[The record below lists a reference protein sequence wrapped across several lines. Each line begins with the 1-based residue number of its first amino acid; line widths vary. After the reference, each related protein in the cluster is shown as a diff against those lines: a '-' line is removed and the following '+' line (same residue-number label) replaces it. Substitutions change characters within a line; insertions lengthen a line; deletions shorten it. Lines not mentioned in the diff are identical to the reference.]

1 MTLFRKQ
8 MMCGVL
14 LLAAVLLLIVPVPGQ
29 AEPFDHEHA
38 TWNLLVK
45 NNVHWN
51 LNRTASQ
58 VNYAGFQET
67 HDFLKRYLFS
77 LSAVTRTEF
86 DTFSR
91 EQQLAFLINAYNAF
105 TVELILTEY
114 PEVTSI
120 KELGSLFSSP
130 WKRKFFLLLGE
141 SQNLDGL
148 EHDLI
153 RGSGRYDEPLIH
165 FAVNCASIG
174 CPALLDEAFV
184 AEKLDQ
190 QLLESTERFLN
201 DRSRNRFDART
212 GTLEI
217 SSIFDWYAEDFSKG
231 WRGYDSLHDFFR
243 THADWITDDAESVE
257 KLREAAL
264 RIEFLDYDWSLNT
277 LR

>member
-1 MTLFRKQ
+1 MILFRKQ

-14 LLAAVLLLIVPVPGQ
+14 LLSTVLLLIVAVPGQ

-58 VNYAGFQET
+58 VNYAGFQKT

-77 LSAVTRTEF
+77 LSAVTRAEF

-114 PEVTSI
+114 PEVKSI

-184 AEKLDQ
+184 ADKLDQ
-190 QLLESTERFLN
+190 QLLESTERFLQ
-201 DRSRNRFDART
+201 DRRRNRFNVKT
-212 GTLEI
+212 GTLEV
-217 SSIFDWYAEDFSKG
+217 SSIFDWYEVDFTRG
-231 WRGYDSLHDFFR
+231 WRGYDSLDDFFHI
-243 THADWITDDAESVE
+243 HADWIVDEGQDSER
-257 KLREAAL
+257 LRGGGL
-264 RIEFLDYDWSLNT
+264 RFEFLDYDWTLNSLN
-277 LR
+277 

>member
-77 LSAVTRTEF
+77 LSAVTRAEF

-114 PEVTSI
+114 PEVKSI

>member
-1 MTLFRKQ
+1 MLFRKQ
-8 MMCGVL
+8 MMDGVL
-14 LLAAVLLLIVPVPGQ
+14 LLAAGLLLLVPVPVQ

-51 LNRTASQ
+51 LNRTASL
-58 VNYAGFQET
+58 VNYAGFQKT

-86 DTFSR
+86 DTFRR

-141 SQNLDGL
+141 SQNLDGI
-148 EHDLI
+148 EHELI

-184 AEKLDQ
+184 AKKLDQ
-190 QLLESTERFLN
+190 QLLESTERFLS

>member
-8 MMCGVL
+8 MMGGIL
-14 LLAAVLLLIVPVPGQ
+14 LLAAVLLLLVPAPGQ

-51 LNRTASQ
+51 LNRTASR
-58 VNYAGFQET
+58 VSYAGFQET

-77 LSAVTRTEF
+77 VSAVTRAEF

-130 WKRKFFLLLGE
+130 WKKKFFLLLGE
-141 SQNLDGL
+141 SQNLDGI

-243 THADWITDDAESVE
+243 THGDWITDDAESVE

>member
-1 MTLFRKQ
+1 MLFRKQ
-8 MMCGVL
+8 MMGGVL
-14 LLAAVLLLIVPVPGQ
+14 LLAAGLLLLVPVPGQ

-58 VNYAGFQET
+58 VNYAGFQKT

-86 DTFSR
+86 DTFRR

-141 SQNLDGL
+141 SQNLDGI
-148 EHDLI
+148 EHELI

-190 QLLESTERFLN
+190 QLLESTERFLS

-231 WRGYDSLHDFFR
+231 WRGYDSLNDFFR

>member
-14 LLAAVLLLIVPVPGQ
+14 LLATVLLLIIPVPGQ

-58 VNYAGFQET
+58 VNYAGFQKT
-67 HDFLKRYLFS
+67 HDYLKRYLFS
-77 LSAVTRTEF
+77 LSAVTRAEF

-114 PEVTSI
+114 PEVKSI

-148 EHDLI
+148 EHGLI

-174 CPALLDEAFV
+174 CPALLDVAFV

-190 QLLESTERFLN
+190 QLLESTERFLT
-201 DRSRNRFDART
+201 DRSRNRFDAST

-231 WRGYDSLHDFFR
+231 WRDYDSLHDFFR

-257 KLREAAL
+257 KLRKAAL

>member
-1 MTLFRKQ
+1 MLFRKQ
-8 MMCGVL
+8 MMGGVL
-14 LLAAVLLLIVPVPGQ
+14 LLAAGLLLLVPVPVQ

-51 LNRTASQ
+51 LNRTASL
-58 VNYAGFQET
+58 VNYAGFQKT

-86 DTFSR
+86 DTFRR

-141 SQNLDGL
+141 SQNLDGI
-148 EHDLI
+148 EHELI

-190 QLLESTERFLN
+190 QLLESTERFLS

-231 WRGYDSLHDFFR
+231 WRGYDSLPDFFR

>member
-1 MTLFRKQ
+1 MLFRKQ
-8 MMCGVL
+8 MMGGVL
-14 LLAAVLLLIVPVPGQ
+14 LLAAGLLLLVPVPVQ

-51 LNRTASQ
+51 LNRTASL
-58 VNYAGFQET
+58 VNYAGFQKT

-86 DTFSR
+86 DTFRR

-141 SQNLDGL
+141 SQNLDGI
-148 EHDLI
+148 EHELI

-174 CPALLDEAFV
+174 CPALLDVAFV

-190 QLLESTERFLN
+190 QLLESTERFLS

-257 KLREAAL
+257 TLREAAL

>member
-1 MTLFRKQ
+1 MN
-8 MMCGVL
+8 M
-14 LLAAVLLLIVPVPGQ
+14 PP
-29 AEPFDHEHA
+29 
-38 TWNLLVK
+38 WNLLVK

-58 VNYAGFQET
+58 VNYAGFQKT

-86 DTFSR
+86 DTFRR

-130 WKRKFFLLLGE
+130 WKKKFFLLLGE
-141 SQNLDGL
+141 SQNLDGI

-243 THADWITDDAESVE
+243 THGDWITDDAESVE

>member
-1 MTLFRKQ
+1 MLFRKQ
-8 MMCGVL
+8 MMGGVL
-14 LLAAVLLLIVPVPGQ
+14 LLAAGLLLLVPVPVQ

-51 LNRTASQ
+51 LNRTASL
-58 VNYAGFQET
+58 VNYAGFQKT

-86 DTFSR
+86 DTFRR

-141 SQNLDGL
+141 SQNLDGI
-148 EHDLI
+148 EHELI

-190 QLLESTERFLN
+190 QLLESTERFLS

-257 KLREAAL
+257 NLKEAGL

>member
-1 MTLFRKQ
+1 MTPFRKQ
-8 MMCGVL
+8 MMGGVL
-14 LLAAVLLLIVPVPGQ
+14 LLVPVPGQ

-38 TWNLLVK
+38 TWNLLLK

-51 LNRTASQ
+51 LNRTASL
-58 VNYAGFQET
+58 VNYAGFQKT

-86 DTFSR
+86 DTFRR

-141 SQNLDGL
+141 SQNLDGI
-148 EHDLI
+148 EHELI

-190 QLLESTERFLN
+190 QLLESTERFLS

-231 WRGYDSLHDFFR
+231 WRSYDSLHDFFR
-243 THADWITDDAESVE
+243 THGDWITDDAESVE
-257 KLREAAL
+257 KLRGCA
-264 RIEFLDYDWSLNT
+264 T
-277 LR
+277 V

>member
-58 VNYAGFQET
+58 VNYAGFQKT

-130 WKRKFFLLLGE
+130 WKKKFFLLLGE
-141 SQNLDGL
+141 SQNLDGI

-153 RGSGRYDEPLIH
+153 RGSGRYNEPLIH

-201 DRSRNRFDART
+201 DRSRNRFEAST

-217 SSIFDWYAEDFSKG
+217 SSIFDWYAEDFNKG

-243 THADWITDDAESVE
+243 THADWIADDADNVES
-257 KLREAAL
+257 LRGEEL
-264 RIEFLDYDWSLNT
+264 RIEFLDYDWHLNSLK
-277 LR
+277 

>member
-1 MTLFRKQ
+1 MLFRKQ
-8 MMCGVL
+8 MMDGVL
-14 LLAAVLLLIVPVPGQ
+14 LLAAGLLLLVPVPVQ

-51 LNRTASQ
+51 LNRTASL
-58 VNYAGFQET
+58 VNYAGFQKT

-86 DTFSR
+86 DTFRR

-141 SQNLDGL
+141 SQNLDGI
-148 EHDLI
+148 EHELI

-190 QLLESTERFLN
+190 QLLESTERFLS

-257 KLREAAL
+257 TLREAAL
-264 RIEFLDYDWSLNT
+264 RIEFLDYDSSLNT

>member
-8 MMCGVL
+8 LLGGIL
-14 LLAAVLLLIVPVPGQ
+14 LLAAVLLLLVPVPGQ

-38 TWNLLVK
+38 AWSLLVK

-58 VNYAGFQET
+58 VNYDGFQET
-67 HDFLKRYLFS
+67 HDFLKRYLFNI
-77 LSAVTRTEF
+77 SAVTRAEF

-114 PEVTSI
+114 PELTSI

-130 WKRKFFLLLGE
+130 WKRKFFHLLGE
-141 SQNLDGL
+141 SQNLDGI

-190 QLLESTERFLN
+190 QLLESTGRFLN
-201 DRSRNRFDART
+201 DRNRNRFDAKT

-243 THADWITDDAESVE
+243 THGDWITDDAESAE
-257 KLREAAL
+257 KLREVAL

>member
-8 MMCGVL
+8 MMGGVL

-58 VNYAGFQET
+58 VNYAGFQKT
-67 HDFLKRYLFS
+67 HDFLKCYLFK

-141 SQNLDGL
+141 SQNLDGI
-148 EHDLI
+148 EHELI

-184 AEKLDQ
+184 AERLDQ

-243 THADWITDDAESVE
+243 THGDWITDDAESVE
-257 KLREAAL
+257 TLREAAL

>member
-1 MTLFRKQ
+1 MLFRKQ
-8 MMCGVL
+8 MMGGVL
-14 LLAAVLLLIVPVPGQ
+14 LLAAGLLLLVPVPVQ

-51 LNRTASQ
+51 LNRTASL
-58 VNYAGFQET
+58 VNYAGFQKT

-86 DTFSR
+86 DTFRR

-141 SQNLDGL
+141 SQNLDGI
-148 EHDLI
+148 EHELI

-190 QLLESTERFLN
+190 QLLESTERFLS

-257 KLREAAL
+257 NLKEAAL

>member
-1 MTLFRKQ
+1 MLFRKQ
-8 MMCGVL
+8 MMGGVL
-14 LLAAVLLLIVPVPGQ
+14 LLAAGLLLLVPVPVQ

-58 VNYAGFQET
+58 VNYAGFQKT

-86 DTFSR
+86 DTFRR

-141 SQNLDGL
+141 SQNLDGI
-148 EHDLI
+148 EHELI

-190 QLLESTERFLN
+190 QLLESTERFLS

-257 KLREAAL
+257 TLREAAL

>member
-58 VNYAGFQET
+58 VNYAGFQKT

-141 SQNLDGL
+141 SQNLDGI

-153 RGSGRYDEPLIH
+153 RGSGRYNEPLIH

-201 DRSRNRFDART
+201 DRSRNRFDAST

-217 SSIFDWYAEDFSKG
+217 SSIFDWYAEDFSRG
-231 WRGYDSLHDFFR
+231 WRDYDSLHDFFR
-243 THADWITDDAESVE
+243 THADWITDDAQSVE